1 MADDI
6 EFGVLSP
13 HFTEHGSRSRL
24 IDGTQYA
31 EELGFDIVWVR
42 DHLFISSDHQEHGG
56 IHDPGFITESMT
68 TLGAL
73 SSVTDRIKLGTA
85 ILTPHRH
92 PVKAAQI
99 YGTLDYLSEGR
110 IIAGI
115 GAGWDVNEFDAVG
128 LPFDKRGAMVR
139 DNVEIFRRLWNE
151 DEASYDGEVF
161 SIENLSIDPQPES
174 DPPILYGGLSF
185 TAVKWSAE
193 FCDGWLPSR
202 LPYYRIE
209 ERVEKLEEL
218 WEKYDRDGEPIV
230 SCMPQTSIA
239 TDSETAREGFNF
251 EKVKEEAL
259 HRKPVRGDKDDFTME
274 ELEGYLIWGEPEE
287 ICEYVE
293 RFIDLGVDQVTF
305 DMRAFF
311 DGYEEKL
318 ELLGDEVIP
327 EFT

>member
-1 MADDI
+1 MADEV

-13 HFTEHGSRSRL
+13 HFTQHGSRERL
-24 IDGTQYA
+24 IEGTQHA
-31 EELGFDIVWVR
+31 EELGFDIAWVR
-42 DHLFISSDHQEHGG
+42 DHVFISSDHQEHGG
-56 IHDPGFITESMT
+56 IHDPGFITESLA

-73 SSVTDRIKLGTA
+73 SSITDRIKLGTS

-92 PVKAAQI
+92 PIKAAQI
-99 YGTLDYLSEGR
+99 FGTLSYLSEGR

-115 GAGWDVNEFDAVG
+115 GAGWDVNEFNAVDM
-128 LPFDKRGAMVR
+128 PFDKRPQLVKE
-139 DNVEIFRRLWNE
+139 NVDIFRKLWNE
-151 DEASYDGEVF
+151 DDVSYDGEVF
-161 SIENLSIDPQPES
+161 QFDDVRIDPKPKE
-174 DPPILYGGLSF
+174 DPSILYGGLSF
-185 TAVKWSAE
+185 KAVDWSAK

-209 ERVEKLEEL
+209 ERIEALEKR
-218 WEKYDRDGEPIV
+218 WDKYEREGSPIV

-239 TDSETAREGFNF
+239 RDSETAREGFNF
-251 EKVKEEAL
+251 DKVKQEAL
-259 HRKPVRGDKDDFTME
+259 HRKPVAGDKEDFTRE

-293 RFIDLGVDQVTF
+293 RFIDLGVDQITF

-311 DGYEEKL
+311 DDYEEKL

-327 EFT
+327 QFK